1 MENAD
6 LWKDY
11 QVNTKDRQ
19 RGTCSFSAKKKKNS
33 LNRKELTKTHLEIL
47 VCIFGCLQF
56 LINLIFFSDK
66 PLYETFVHLCSTKF
80 NASFY

>member
-11 QVNTKDRQ
+11 QVNTKNRQ
-19 RGTCSFSAKKKKNS
+19 RGTCSFSAKKNS
-33 LNRKELTKTHLEIL
+33 LNRKELKHTFGNISLYIWMFAIL
-47 VCIFGCLQF
+47 DQF
-56 LINLIFFSDK
+56 NLFSDK

-80 NASFY
+80 IASFY